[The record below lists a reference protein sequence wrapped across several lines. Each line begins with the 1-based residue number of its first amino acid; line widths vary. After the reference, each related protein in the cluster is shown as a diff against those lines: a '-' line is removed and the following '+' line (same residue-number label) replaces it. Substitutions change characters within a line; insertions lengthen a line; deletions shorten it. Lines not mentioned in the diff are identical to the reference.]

1 MARGG
6 HALNAPLAKLRQ
18 AHDTLRKRR
27 PSSEVS
33 VTRSTQLSRQLSF
46 QGPGRQQGI
55 TLTPHPH
62 SHLSHSPLTL
72 TLICHTNPSLSP
84 VTLTLIPHLP
94 SPFTLTLT
102 LTFTLTWCT
111 PCSCCIPTYR
121 VTAKSQK
128 ADNEKEPV
136 RNIFSKV
143 VRIRVSVL
151 PFNSSHI
158 MQCSD
163 I

>member
-1 MARGG
+1 MQATWAPLPWNAGCLQVRLLDRWAHTHTTHTLTHTLTHSHTHAHTHTHTRARTHTRLSLISHLFREVTPYSSTFRRMWSGRGG

-62 SHLSHSPLTL
+62 SHLSH
-72 TLICHTNPSLSP
+72 
-84 VTLTLIPHLP
+84 
-94 SPFTLTLT
+94 
-102 LTFTLTWCT
+102 
-111 PCSCCIPTYR
+111 
-121 VTAKSQK
+121 
-128 ADNEKEPV
+128 
-136 RNIFSKV
+136 
-143 VRIRVSVL
+143 
-151 PFNSSHI
+151 
-158 MQCSD
+158 
-163 I
+163 